1 MDMRRYL
8 PILLLVFAALFI
20 LPQLF
25 KHSGSTALSAK
36 DRGQLT
42 LDAMKRINRA
52 QQKSFNA
59 DGKYTSSLADLVAKD
74 KVLGAELTVPLDVKI
89 DASSDGKSYVAQ
101 VTSDIFSL
109 STSGSNGEAVFTSCR
124 EIKSTRGIDCT
135 TGTTRPTTTT
145 STTTTPTT
153 TATLTTGTVTTV
165 TTGK

>member
-25 KHSGSTALSAK
+25 KHSSSSALSGK

-42 LDAMKRINRA
+42 LDAQGRINRA
-52 QQKSFNA
+52 EQKEFSSS
-59 DGKYTSSLADLVAKD
+59 GKYTASLADLVARD

-89 DASSDGKSYVAQ
+89 DVSADGKSYVAQ
-101 VTSDIFSL
+101 TTSDIFSL
-109 STSGSNGEAVFTSCR
+109 ASTGSGGEVAFTSCR

-135 TGTTRPTTTT
+135 SGTTRPTTTT
-145 STTTTPTT
+145 RTTTTPTT
-153 TATLTTGTVTTV
+153 TSTLTTGTVTTV
-165 TTGK
+165 TTKK